1 MPGCK
6 QAAMT
11 SSFSQTTLDTT
22 SNRIRSIDVARFYGM
37 ILVYYGHIVE
47 QVMYLGSAEAAA
59 QYKFIYSF
67 HMPLF
72 FLLSGTIAAE
82 KKLALPFL
90 QYCKRILAS
99 RLVPYIFFSILMAVI
114 SLAIPGW
121 FPLGALNDAVGYLKS
136 ASATLIGF
144 PAFCIPLWFMALLI
158 SVELFHALISR
169 VTQRPLLLAVLAVML
184 YIFGYYLNESYNFV
198 GKQQAFWF
206 INEVPVV
213 YLFYVAGVLL
223 QKSGLLHRDF
233 PRRWTLAG
241 GLLCLLLVVLTFDL
255 NQGPFRIIQAVVIVL
270 SGHGHIALF
279 PLTAFLGSFFI
290 LFAAVGT
297 PEAGWISYLGR
308 NALSLFC
315 LNGLFYHFINPVTAT
330 WFAKA
335 LPPSHATV
343 FLYSTLMTALSLALC
358 LPLIFLLTRY
368 VPQLMG
374 KPMHEGPLFRPLIT
388 K

>member
-1 MPGCK
+1 MP
-6 QAAMT
+6 
-11 SSFSQTTLDTT
+11 SNFSQKT
-22 SNRIRSIDVARFYGM
+22 SGSTHNRIRSIDVARFYGM

-47 QVMYLGSAEAAA
+47 QVMYAGSAEAAA

-72 FLLSGTIAAE
+72 FFLSGTIVAE
-82 KKLALPFL
+82 SKLTLPFL

-99 RLVPYIFFSILMAVI
+99 RLFPYIFFSILMAI
-114 SLAIPGW
+114 ASLAIPGW
-121 FPLGALNDAVGYLKS
+121 FPLGALNDAGGYLKS
-136 ASATLIGF
+136 GIATLMGF

-169 VTQRPLLLAVLAVML
+169 VTQRVSILAVLAVML
-184 YIFGYYLNESYNFV
+184 YVFGYYLNQLYNFV
-198 GKQQAFWF
+198 ENQQAFWF

-233 PRRWTLAG
+233 PKHWISAG
-241 GLLCLLLVVLTFDL
+241 GLLCLVLAALTFDL

-270 SGHGHIALF
+270 SGHGNIVLF

-290 LFAAVGT
+290 LFAAIIT
-297 PEAGWISYLGR
+297 PAAGWLSYLGQ
-308 NALSLFC
+308 NALTLFC
-315 LNGLFYHFINPVTAT
+315 LNGVFYHFVNPVTGK
-330 WFAKA
+330 WFAEA
-335 LPPSHATV
+335 FNTSHTTV
-343 FLYSTLMTALSLALC
+343 FLYSTLMTTLSLAVC
-358 LPLIFLLTRY
+358 LPLIFLLTTY

-374 KPMHEGPLFRPLIT
+374 KPMHKGPLLKPFI
-388 K
+388 KK